1 MKRRFT
7 RLFIVFACFIQALVA
22 NAHPLDVSNTTL
34 TLYENSIEWVTY
46 VHPVELDRI
55 LVNNTQ
61 LTPTEITVDSYY
73 ALIGVLS
80 QYLKDTISV
89 NSALEKCELSNF
101 SFTEDLM
108 IDEIFSSG
116 FPIGYH
122 IQCSWPLADP
132 EVSIRFLLEVPLQ
145 TNKLN
150 IYKSTWKGD
159 FEKID
164 YRVLNKKKE
173 SLTISLS
180 EKKTIIDTDKD
191 WLSDEDEILYGT
203 KIDNLDSDS
212 DGYSDFVEI
221 QNSWNPLTKELSP
234 WQKPYS
240 NAVSWEAII
249 LAKRQDNSL
258 AQDTTVWWWVR
269 FAQVLRNIRIFIDEK
284 GSFGGF
290 WILMFSI
297 FILWFIHA
305 LGPGHSKWILV
316 SQILDKNI
324 GFLKG
329 IAYSGVFSL
338 VHILDIILVVLISR
352 YLFQYVDPS
361 MYLGTIQK
369 YSVFLI
375 LIIGVYLL
383 FSSIRSYKMQDAAI
397 KKIDTKVP
405 SRYKHLFLAVIT
417 GLTPC
422 AFGWSI
428 FLMLLA
434 VNRGDLTLPLL
445 IALGMGIF
453 SCLAIIACITI
464 FWKKKVI
471 LFAPKIGSISPII
484 SSSFI
489 ILIGFSLFIQ
499 LF

>member
-89 NSALEKCELSNF
+89 NSASEKCELSNF

-164 YRVLNKKKE
+164 YRVLNKKK
-173 SLTISLS
+173 
-180 EKKTIIDTDKD
+180 K
-191 WLSDEDEILYGT
+191 
-203 KIDNLDSDS
+203 
-212 DGYSDFVEI
+212 
-221 QNSWNPLTKELSP
+221 
-234 WQKPYS
+234 
-240 NAVSWEAII
+240 
-249 LAKRQDNSL
+249 
-258 AQDTTVWWWVR
+258 
-269 FAQVLRNIRIFIDEK
+269 
-284 GSFGGF
+284 
-290 WILMFSI
+290 
-297 FILWFIHA
+297 
-305 LGPGHSKWILV
+305 V
-316 SQILDKNI
+316 SQFR
-324 GFLKG
+324 FLK
-329 IAYSGVFSL
+329 
-338 VHILDIILVVLISR
+338 R
-352 YLFQYVDPS
+352 RQ
-361 MYLGTIQK
+361 
-369 YSVFLI
+369 
-375 LIIGVYLL
+375 
-383 FSSIRSYKMQDAAI
+383 
-397 KKIDTKVP
+397 
-405 SRYKHLFLAVIT
+405 
-417 GLTPC
+417 
-422 AFGWSI
+422 
-428 FLMLLA
+428 
-434 VNRGDLTLPLL
+434 
-445 IALGMGIF
+445 
-453 SCLAIIACITI
+453 
-464 FWKKKVI
+464 
-471 LFAPKIGSISPII
+471 
-484 SSSFI
+484 
-489 ILIGFSLFIQ
+489 
-499 LF
+499 